1 MKPLAIGLGLT
12 ALVTGLLVLG
22 WGPNALV
29 PGLIF
34 GLVASTIQA
43 ISVALVR
50 PVFNGETV
58 RFLKRWGLGI
68 LLRILGVA
76 LVGIAVTVDR
86 SLFPPL
92 PTAFA
97 FLGVLVPLLFLEVRL
112 VR

>member
-1 MKPLAIGLGLT
+1 MKALGLGLALT

-22 WGPNALV
+22 WGREALL

-34 GLVASTIQA
+34 GLIASAIQT

-50 PVFNGETV
+50 PVFHGETV
-58 RFLKRWGLGI
+58 RLLKRWGWGM
-68 LLRILGVA
+68 LLRVVGVA
-76 LVGIAVTVDR
+76 LVAVAVTLDGT
-86 SLFPPL
+86 LFPPL

>member
-1 MKPLAIGLGLT
+1 MKALGLGLGLT

-22 WGPNALV
+22 WGREALL

-34 GLVASTIQA
+34 GLIASSIQA

-58 RFLKRWGLGI
+58 RLLKRWGWGM
-68 LLRILGVA
+68 LLRGVGVA
-76 LVGIAVTVDR
+76 LVAVAVTLDR
-86 SLFPPL
+86 TLFPPL

-97 FLGVLVPLLFLEVRL
+97 FLGVLVPLLFMEVRL